1 MFRYYTGCRRK
12 WVYFI
17 LKSTYYGS
25 VGLGLF
31 PFTFNS
37 KLKRLQRSKWLIA
50 YGLALN
56 FSLIGLT
63 LFLNGARENILW
75 MDIYIRNPSVKYIE
89 IIGGVFSVLTA
100 CVIHLKT
107 FWNNQKLLT
116 ILNKLLVLEFMH
128 FGNQSHGECP
138 KFEYFVIQK
147 FIFIALDIIL
157 FSPLLSVMHF
167 HLIAI
172 CIYRYV
178 WIINAELLDLKQRMN
193 SSRVRLLL
201 QLYGQ
206 LIDIN
211 DLLTDT
217 YDYQMTLYLGTVLTA
232 NIIISFIF
240 IIFWTRLLNPKTIII
255 SVMFSLA
262 LVIKFS
268 DFWLA
273 ITICDQAEKTAR
285 ETSTILKL
293 YNEINDLDVET
304 EQILTEF
311 SLFCS
316 HRRLQF
322 FHCKLFAVN
331 HQMGFQMLITCV
343 LYLIFLVQFDYM
355 NL

>member
-89 IIGGVFSVLTA
+89 IIALELISSLYLYYIMPGSQLFVLNA
-100 CVIHLKT
+100 
-107 FWNNQKLLT
+107 
-116 ILNKLLVLEFMH
+116 
-128 FGNQSHGECP
+128 
-138 KFEYFVIQK
+138 
-147 FIFIALDIIL
+147 IFLSIIL

>member
-1 MFRYYTGCRRK
+1 MFRYYPSRRRK
-12 WVYFI
+12 WVDFI
-17 LKSTYYGS
+17 LKSTLYGS

-31 PFTFNS
+31 PYTFNS
-37 KLKRLQRSKWLIA
+37 KLKRLQRSKWLNA
-50 YGLALN
+50 YGLVLN

-63 LFLNGARENILW
+63 VFLNGARENVLW
-75 MDIYIRNPSVKYIE
+75 MDVYIRNPSVKYIE
-89 IIGGVFSVLTA
+89 IIGSQLSVLNA
-100 CVIHLKT
+100 
-107 FWNNQKLLT
+107 
-116 ILNKLLVLEFMH
+116 
-128 FGNQSHGECP
+128 
-138 KFEYFVIQK
+138 
-147 FIFIALDIIL
+147 IFLSIIL
-157 FSPLLSVMHF
+157 FCVLLPLMHF

-178 WIINAELLDLKQRMN
+178 WIINRELLDLKQRVE

-206 LIDIN
+206 LLDIN
-211 DLLTDT
+211 DMLTDT
-217 YDYQMTLYLGTVLTA
+217 YDYQMTLYMGTVLTA

-262 LVIKFS
+262 LVIKFC
-268 DFWLA
+268 DFWLG

-285 ETSTILKL
+285 ETATILKL

-304 EQILTEF
+304 EQTLTEF

-331 HQMGFQMLITCV
+331 HQMGYRMLITCV